1 MSYLS
6 DAKTLDIHSAL
17 VSDFL
22 AGFSILDQDGQ
33 NSGIAGHITARIKDS
48 EQVLGHQYG
57 LAFDEVD
64 EQAVRL
70 TDFDLEE
77 AAQGQVSP
85 SLAFHIALYRARPD
99 IGAIVHTHPDQVIA
113 FSAANGQ
120 FIPVFQ
126 SALMLHDQVVHYT
139 DYDGIV
145 ESEALGD
152 KFARHLGDRQILLLK
167 NHGLISVGRSV
178 RHAVCA
184 AVIFHQNCHIQL
196 EAMKAGSVQGFSD
209 MADDPDI
216 LLQASAFLNRDRII
230 DMRWD
235 QLVRRALA

>member
-1 MSYLS
+1 MSYPS
-6 DAKTLDIHSAL
+6 DAKTIDTHSAL
-17 VSDFL
+17 VADFL
-22 AGFSILDQDGQ
+22 AGFSILNQDDQ
-33 NSGIAGHITARIKDS
+33 NSGIAGHLTARIKDS

-64 EQAVRL
+64 KHAVRL
-70 TDFDLEE
+70 TDFDLGE
-77 AAQGQVSP
+77 ASQGQVSP
-85 SLAFHIALYRARPD
+85 SLALHIALYRARPD

-120 FIPVFQ
+120 FTPVFQ
-126 SALMLHDQVVHYT
+126 SALMLHDQVVHYK

-145 ESEALGD
+145 ESEALGE
-152 KFARHLGDRQILLLK
+152 KFARHLGNRQILLLK

-184 AVIFHQNCHIQL
+184 AVIFHQNCRIQM
-196 EAMKAGSVQGFSD
+196 EAMKAGSVQGFSEA
-209 MADDPDI
+209 ADDLDT
-216 LLQASAFLNRDRII
+216 LLQASAFLNQEHVI

>member
-1 MSYLS
+1 MSYPS
-6 DAKTLDIHSAL
+6 VAKTVDIHSAL
-17 VSDFL
+17 VCDFL
-22 AGFSILDQDGQ
+22 AGFSILDQDDQ
-33 NSGIAGHITARIKDS
+33 NSGIAGHLTARIKDS

-64 EQAVRL
+64 KHAIRL
-70 TDFDLEE
+70 TDFDLRE

-120 FIPVFQ
+120 FTPVFQ
-126 SALMLHDQVVHYT
+126 SALMLHDQVVHYK

-145 ESEALGD
+145 ESESLGE

-184 AVIFHQNCHIQL
+184 AVIFHQNCRIQM
-196 EAMKAGSVQGFSD
+196 EAMKAGSVQGFSEA
-209 MADDPDI
+209 ADDLDT
-216 LLQASAFLNRDRII
+216 LLQSSAFLNQDHII

-235 QLVRRALA
+235 QLVRRALG